1 MWALPTAGGRT
12 VGVSEFRIFVLFYI
26 LERKSSHTFRSS
38 SLTNTSKCMRFPF
51 SLVSKRILLFDKNVR
66 NEYASCF
73 VRFTEF
79 QFLFIFSQLLF
90 FQLHFWIWEFYK
102 LICAILGFKVHRTI
116 HGDSVLRVKILTN
129 TVFQIFTEFVWVIN
143 DIR

>member
-12 VGVSEFRIFVLFYI
+12 VGISEFRKFVLFYI
-26 LERKSSHTFRSS
+26 LERKPSHTFRSA

-66 NEYASCF
+66 NECASCF

-79 QFLFIFSQLLF
+79 QFLFIFSPLLF
-90 FQLHFWIWEFYK
+90 FQLHFWIWELCK
-102 LICAILGFKVHRTI
+102 LIRTILGFKVHRTI
-116 HGDSVLRVKILTN
+116 HGNSMLRVKILTN
-129 TVFQIFTEFVWVIN
+129 MVFQILAEFIRVIGN
-143 DIR
+143 VK